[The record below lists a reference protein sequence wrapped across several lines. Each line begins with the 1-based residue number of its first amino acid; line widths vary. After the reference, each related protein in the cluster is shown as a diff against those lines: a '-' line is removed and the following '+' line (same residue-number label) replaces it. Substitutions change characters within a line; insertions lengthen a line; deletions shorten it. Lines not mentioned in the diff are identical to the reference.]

1 MKKLIVWMA
10 SGFGFGFSP
19 VASGTTGSLPGVALA
34 WWINSSGLAWPW
46 QVAIALAL
54 TALAVPICDVAEKH
68 YGKKDDGRIVADEWM
83 LFPLCVIGLPAH
95 PLMFL
100 VAFVVARIF
109 DILKLWPAHGLQ
121 RITGGMGIVIDDFF
135 AMVYALA
142 INHLAFF
149 ALRYFLII

>member
-1 MKKLIVWMA
+1 MKKFFVWMA
-10 SGFGFGFSP
+10 SGFGLGFSP

-34 WWINSSGLAWPW
+34 WYINSHLPW
-46 QVAIALAL
+46 ALQVPLALAL

-83 LFPLCVIGLPAH
+83 LFPLCVIGLPAD

-100 VAFVVARIF
+100 VAFVMARLF

-121 RITGGMGIVIDDFF
+121 RIKGGLGIVIDDFF
-135 AMVYALA
+135 AMLYALA
-142 INHLAFF
+142 ANHLAFY
-149 ALRYFLII
+149 ALRHLLHK

>member
-10 SGFGFGFSP
+10 SGFGLGFSP

-34 WWINSSGLAWPW
+34 WWINSHLPW
-46 QVAIALAL
+46 TLQLPLALAL

-121 RITGGMGIVIDDFF
+121 RITGGLGIVIDDFF

-142 INHLAFF
+142 ANYAAFF